1 MIMALDD
8 LGDYK
13 PQPHPVEYDLGA
25 VPITTPQEMVD
36 QSYAARPFRELDD
49 MPPCCLEALGNATE
63 NLAVLARDLF
73 AKAEA
78 TLDEAKNVAMANHEP
93 SSLSKASV
101 LLTIAKAYLELAEAT
116 A

>member
-36 QSYAARPFRELDD
+36 QSYAARFFRELDD
-49 MPPCCLEALGNATE
+49 MPPCCLETLGKATE
-63 NLAVLARDLF
+63 NLAVLERDLIR
-73 AKAEA
+73 KAAE
-78 TLDEAKNVAMANHEP
+78 TLDEARAAANEVYGAGLGRAGVLNCIAN
-93 SSLSKASV
+93 SYRDLAQAAS
-101 LLTIAKAYLELAEAT
+101 
-116 A
+116 